1 MGKDLYASFPESKRV
16 FEKAD
21 EVLGFSLSG
30 LIFGGPGEALI
41 NTVTSQPAILAA
53 SIAAFEAFRQ
63 RSGVKPA
70 YLAGLSLGEYSAL
83 IAAGSLS
90 FEAGLRLVRKRA
102 EIMEEAAHRHPG
114 GMAAVLD
121 LPIGQLRDIC
131 LKAGAEIANI
141 NAPGQVVISG
151 KKEAVGKASVLAQEA
166 GAKRVIAL
174 EVSGG
179 FHSSLMLEASAEFKP
194 VLESAEISPAVIPVV
209 SNYTARPQYQP
220 AEIRENLAYQIH
232 SPVRWEESMR
242 FILSCGVSDFI
253 EFGPG
258 RILNGLLR
266 RIDPS
271 AQVISIE
278 KKEDILNKEGK
289 DAAER

>member
-141 NAPGQVVISG
+141 NAPGQVVVAGGVDDLEWVGSH
-151 KKEAVGKASVLAQEA
+151 AVKQSRDLKDGLINFYWTSTPTTCRRTPTSTAKSIPA
-166 GAKRVIAL
+166 GAIRRP
-174 EVSGG
+174 
-179 FHSSLMLEASAEFKP
+179 SSCIPTS
-194 VLESAEISPAVIPVV
+194 IRRCRRWRRRRRRGSPA
-209 SNYTARPQYQP
+209 RP
-220 AEIRENLAYQIH
+220 R
-232 SPVRWEESMR
+232 R
-242 FILSCGVSDFI
+242 
-253 EFGPG
+253 G
-258 RILNGLLR
+258 RRSR
-266 RIDPS
+266 RC
-271 AQVISIE
+271 
-278 KKEDILNKEGK
+278 
-289 DAAER
+289 